1 MSTGTIMID
10 DPNVKIPAAV
20 RAQAD
25 RANAIIGQ
33 INQPQASADGEDRDD
48 GQQRQ
53 PDLQADALLNA
64 PANPAP
70 AQQPSQ
76 ADDDAENWEHKY
88 KSLHGRMTSLT
99 STNAQL
105 TERVNNLQN
114 VIAAMQAAAPERP
127 TAELTFEDITE
138 DERREYGEDL
148 LGVVGKQA
156 MKHVAPVLKQ
166 MQDQILQQSQTI
178 RSLSGKQAQTEQ
190 GSVLDTL
197 DNKLPTWREI
207 NTSDDFLAWLA
218 LPDAFS
224 GDIRHD
230 MLKKAFT
237 AGDAPRVLAFFNGFL
252 KDEAAT
258 SLTTKPLPDQNA
270 TRVAKV
276 PLVDLAAPGK
286 AKAAAQAPAAPDKP
300 IINRTQ
306 IAAFYSDVAAGKYK
320 GRDAEKDRAEAMI
333 FSAQQD
339 GRIR

>member
-25 RANAIIGQ
+25 RANAIIDH
-33 INQPQASADGEDRDD
+33 IKQPTSPSEVDDD
-48 GQQRQ
+48 GQEVE

-70 AQQPSQ
+70 AQQP
-76 ADDDAENWEHKY
+76 APDDDAENWEHKY

-105 TERVNNLQN
+105 VERVNNLQN
-114 VIAAMQAAAPERP
+114 VIAAMQSAAPERP
-127 TAELTFEDITE
+127 AAELTFEDITE

-166 MQDQILQQSQTI
+166 LQDQILQQSQTI
-178 RSLSGKQAQTEQ
+178 RSLTGKQAQTEQ
-190 GSVLDTL
+190 VSVLETL
-197 DNKLPTWREI
+197 DGKLPSWREI

-230 MLKKAFT
+230 MLKKAFA

-258 SLTTKPLPDQNA
+258 SLTTKPLPDPNA
-270 TRVAKV
+270 QRVAKV

-286 AKAAAQAPAAPDKP
+286 AKAAAQTPAAPDKP

-306 IAAFYSDVAAGKYK
+306 IAMFYADVAAGKYK